1 MLVHVDLHEQ
11 QGQCDM
17 HDALKNMQEFFFKL
31 LIGKVLTEE
40 KRLKVS
46 YMRKKTIIFVT
57 ATNFVK

>member
-1 MLVHVDLHEQ
+1 MRVHVDLHEQ

-17 HDALKNMQEFFFKL
+17 HDALKNMQEFFLK
-31 LIGKVLTEE
+31 ITYRKGVTEE